1 MIKFFI
7 FLLFFLLYQSVSISK
22 INEIENFNQKYLSNY
37 FSGIVSLKN
46 EETEASFKFLENSYP
61 ISETHKNYLKN
72 YLVSLVM
79 NRQVDKAIKKIK
91 DNEVNTEIFLE
102 KEVLLFVDSIKKKN
116 FIKSQTH
123 MTNLEDSPEI
133 NDTIS
138 VILYE
143 TLKNYIR
150 VFNTR
155 DSSSYLQKNFGELD
169 QINLIFLNCY
179 LDKNQTIQLFD
190 KFIASDGTNSRY
202 IYFYIDHLIEKKKL
216 KEASIIANKI
226 SDLDSSLLLSQIKY
240 WSKNFEYAEIN
251 NLFSCNSE
259 KDLIAEFFYLIA
271 SLYSSQGQYFESN
284 FYLILSD
291 YLNPKF
297 YPNSALLIENY
308 VDNKRYKLAKKELG
322 KITKK
327 NLLFDWFKIKK
338 KASIIEA
345 EEEEEEQNAL
355 KFVKKNYELLKSAN
369 AKIKF
374 DMANILR
381 NFKDYKYSIKIY
393 SDLIEKN
400 NFNNEEFADLYY
412 KRGTCFER
420 MKNYKKADEDFLNS
434 LKLDPNDA
442 YVLNYLGYSWLER
455 SYKINEAMKMLQK
468 AYDLM
473 SNDPYITDSIGW
485 AYFLLK
491 DFKNAKKYL
500 QQAVKLMPYDPIV
513 NDHYGDVLWRLEKKI
528 QARYFW
534 NGALK
539 LDGVDEE
546 MRKKIK
552 NKLVYGL

>member
-116 FIKSQTH
+116 FIKSQSH
-123 MTNLEDSPEI
+123 MTNLENSPEI

-169 QINLIFLNCY
+169 EINLIFLNCY

-202 IYFYIDHLIEKKKL
+202 IYFYIDHLLEKKKL

-240 WSKNFEYAEIN
+240 WSKNSEYGEIN

-345 EEEEEEQNAL
+345 EEEEQNAL
-355 KFVKKNYELLKSAN
+355 KFVKKNYELLNSAN

>member
-116 FIKSQTH
+116 FIKSQSH
-123 MTNLEDSPEI
+123 MTNLENSPEI

-169 QINLIFLNCY
+169 EINLIFLNCY

-202 IYFYIDHLIEKKKL
+202 IYFYIDHLLEKKKL
-216 KEASIIANKI
+216 KEASIITNKI

-240 WSKNFEYAEIN
+240 WSKNSKYEEIN

-345 EEEEEEQNAL
+345 EEEEEQNAL
-355 KFVKKNYELLKSAN
+355 KFVKKNYELLNSAN

>member
-91 DNEVNTEIFLE
+91 DNEVNSEIFLE

-116 FIKSQTH
+116 FIKSQSH
-123 MTNLEDSPEI
+123 MTNLENSPEI

-169 QINLIFLNCY
+169 EINLIFLNCY

-202 IYFYIDHLIEKKKL
+202 IYFYIDHLLEKKKL

-240 WSKNFEYAEIN
+240 WSKNSKYEEIN

-345 EEEEEEQNAL
+345 EEEEEQNAL
-355 KFVKKNYELLKSAN
+355 KFVKKNYELLNSAN

>member
-116 FIKSQTH
+116 FIKSQSH
-123 MTNLEDSPEI
+123 MTNLENSPEI

-169 QINLIFLNCY
+169 EINLIFLNCY

-202 IYFYIDHLIEKKKL
+202 IYFYIDHLLEKKKL

-226 SDLDSSLLLSQIKY
+226 SDLDSSLLLSKIKY
-240 WSKNFEYAEIN
+240 WSKNSKYEEIN

-345 EEEEEEQNAL
+345 EEEEQNAL
-355 KFVKKNYELLKSAN
+355 KFVKKNYELLNSAN

>member
-116 FIKSQTH
+116 FIKSQSH
-123 MTNLEDSPEI
+123 MTNLENSPEI

-169 QINLIFLNCY
+169 EINLIFLNCY

-202 IYFYIDHLIEKKKL
+202 IYFYIDHLLEKKKL
-216 KEASIIANKI
+216 KETSIIANKI

-240 WSKNFEYAEIN
+240 WSKNSKYEEIN

-345 EEEEEEQNAL
+345 EEEEEQNAL
-355 KFVKKNYELLKSAN
+355 KFVKKNYELLNSAN

>member
-7 FLLFFLLYQSVSISK
+7 FLLFFLLYQSVTISK

-116 FIKSQTH
+116 FIKSQSH
-123 MTNLEDSPEI
+123 MTNLENSPEI

-169 QINLIFLNCY
+169 EINLIFLNCY

-202 IYFYIDHLIEKKKL
+202 IYFYIDHLLEKKKL

-240 WSKNFEYAEIN
+240 WSKNSEYEEIN

-345 EEEEEEQNAL
+345 EEEEEQNAL